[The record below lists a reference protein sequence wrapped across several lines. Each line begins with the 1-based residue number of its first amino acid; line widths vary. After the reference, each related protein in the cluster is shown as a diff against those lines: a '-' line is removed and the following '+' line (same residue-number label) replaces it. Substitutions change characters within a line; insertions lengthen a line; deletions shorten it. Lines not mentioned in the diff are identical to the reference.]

1 MFNNLKHAV
10 RRTQNPV
17 RIKLDISRSRYV
29 AIATQPVH
37 RLQIRQI
44 VHN

>member
-1 MFNNLKHAV
+1 VMCSNNKAV
-10 RRTQNPV
+10 QA
-17 RIKLDISRSRYV
+17 LADISPSRYV

-37 RLQIRQI
+37 RLQIRPL